1 MTYPDASE
9 HDRTEHLVEDVPLG
23 HDVYSSDDDKLGVV
37 KEVQGRSFKVA
48 VNLQPDYWLSFDA
61 VRGVE
66 AGRVVVTFPKDDLR
80 GYKMDDPQVL

>member
-1 MTYPDASE
+1 MTYPDRSE
-9 HDRTEHLVEDVPLG
+9 HERTEDLVESVPLG
-23 HDVYSSDDDKLGVV
+23 HDVYTSDDDKLGVV

-66 AGRVVVTFPKDDLR
+66 AGRVVLTFPKDDLR
-80 GYKMDDPQVL
+80 GYKMDEPQTL